1 MRRLCGLIRP
11 STRFNSAC
19 ARLSHAPDG
28 RYWMKGEI
36 KMTCN
41 NAYQKSAQT
50 AYNNAAQT
58 YTADGLTVNVLGNLA
73 TNTGISICTQ
83 TGGFRINN
91 GGLYRISYDVT
102 STPGA
107 AGAQVLQLYNSSA
120 AMPCAIT
127 TDTVAADGI
136 ITQHVETV
144 VRMATCCA
152 IQPVISAR
160 ISGVA
165 GVINHVCASVVKLA

>member
-1 MRRLCGLIRP
+1 
-11 STRFNSAC
+11 
-19 ARLSHAPDG
+19 
-28 RYWMKGEI
+28 
-36 KMTCN
+36 MTCN

-50 AYNNAAQT
+50 AYNNTAQT
-58 YTADGLTVNVLGNLA
+58 YTADGLTVNVLGNLD
-73 TNTGISICTQ
+73 TNTGVSISTQ
-83 TGGFRINN
+83 TGGFRVNN

-107 AGAQVLQLYNSSA
+107 AGAQVLQLYNGTV
-120 AMPCAIT
+120 AMPCAIA

-144 VRMATCCA
+144 VRLVTCCA

-165 GVINHVCASVVKLA
+165 GEVSHVCASVVKLA